1 MGRIYVG
8 DESDLYSDAK
18 FYYGKLSILTSPVC
32 VGDPGYEE
40 FFVMYCD
47 HCGSLD
53 VSSLKRK
60 RTNVSQWEKETHL
73 TPLIKRLL
81 GKATH
86 SRWEYFQ
93 LYFSCNTCGAD
104 SNYVA
109 GADEDFTHFI
119 HNYREYMA
127 QHRKSR
133 HERAEKY
140 AAQKESNPLGLREV
154 DIPVN
159 LVLPAYAKLGDL
171 YHLSKERKFAI
182 F

>member
-8 DESDLYSDAK
+8 DEGDLYSNAK
-18 FYYGKLSILTSPVC
+18 FYYGKLSIMTSPVC

-93 LYFSCNTCGAD
+93 LYFSCNTCGAVSYTHLDVYKRQSLVVQHKLVRSEYVLSELQSRYRLD
-104 SNYVA
+104 SE
-109 GADEDFTHFI
+109 ADTELLRCLLYT
-119 HNYREYMA
+119 
-127 QHRKSR
+127 SR
-133 HERAEKY
+133 C
-140 AAQKESNPLGLREV
+140 V
-154 DIPVN
+154 
-159 LVLPAYAKLGDL
+159 
-171 YHLSKERKFAI
+171 
-182 F
+182 